1 MRTNDFW
8 ALAFL
13 LPATCTIVACAAE
26 TSGKKNNSSQRA
38 RDDDDDDDR
47 TTRAENNVTESP
59 KSAEVVQPPPVIP
72 DAAAPLQPPPQNQ
85 VTNFICQ
92 ELMRCGASLGFVEQ
106 IGVSMIA
113 QTNKTLYCSVG
124 LAACRA
130 GYLDLGGVFG
140 GSKQKCGDLAECCG
154 QMWSTTKQ
162 DECRR
167 WAQAG
172 TEDQCGTQLSSYRSQ
187 NLCR

>member
-1 MRTNDFW
+1 MRTNVLR

-13 LPATCTIVACAAE
+13 VPASLAIVACSSAE
-26 TSGKKNNSSQRA
+26 TGKKDRSSSS
-38 RDDDDDDDR
+38 RDDDDDDK
-47 TTRAENNVTESP
+47 TTREENNVTESP
-59 KSAEVVQPPPVIP
+59 KSAEVVPTPPPVIP

-92 ELMRCGASLGFVEQ
+92 ELMRCGATLGFVEQ

-124 LAACRA
+124 LAACRS

-140 GSKQKCGDLAECCG
+140 SSKQKCGDLAECCG
-154 QMWSTTKQ
+154 QMTSTTKQ